1 MVLQKDTR
9 RMEEKQ
15 DSEYFIQKI
24 DIKHTHRKGEKLC
37 QTHIKLEQMFSQ
49 WQKKC

>member
-1 MVLQKDTR
+1 MRRNALNLLIEEKCYDFIPNMVLQKDTR

-24 DIKHTHRKGEKLC
+24 V
-37 QTHIKLEQMFSQ
+37 
-49 WQKKC
+49 